1 MTNSTASKIIV
12 DLVVT
17 YLTAMFLPTTAGNVE
32 HARIA
37 AAASVNAYGAR
48 DPADLIPI
56 AQIIALGLAMLD
68 SLDRSMEENLPV
80 SLVLRLR
87 GNAVSLGRLA
97 EQYRRALPT
106 TDTPSHRTST
116 IDPETERRT
125 EEKTLASLA
134 RTEQRLARVQASHAA
149 PPPSPKP
156 APQPDTDKAIWAA
169 AMTHVAREF
178 TADLDT
184 LSPAER
190 QDATNRAAILGSVAD
205 RLLSGQPLPPTIF
218 TRNAQ
223 A

>member
-17 YLTAMFLPTTAGNVE
+17 YLTAMFLPSTAGNVE

-48 DPADLIPI
+48 DPGDLIPI

-87 GNAVSLGRLA
+87 GNAASLGRLA
-97 EQYRRALPT
+97 EQCRRALPT
-106 TDTPSHRTST
+106 TDTPSHRTPT
-116 IDPETERRT
+116 IDPETERRI

-134 RTEQRLARVQASHAA
+134 RAEQRLAQVQAA
-149 PPPSPKP
+149 PPPSPQP

-178 TADLDT
+178 TAELDI

-190 QDATNRAAILGSVAD
+190 QDATNRAAILTCVAD
-205 RLLSGQPLPPTIF
+205 QLLSGQPLPPTIF
-218 TRNAQ
+218 TRTAQ